1 MFCFLQPITWK
12 QAMARE
18 KLAGDVL
25 NAALRERPEW
35 ALTEDG
41 LAIERRF
48 VFRNFSEAFAF
59 MTRVA
64 MAAEKMNHHP
74 EWSNVYKTVDVRLT
88 THDAGGLTELDFVL
102 ARRIDTIFSDS
113 VFTPLDDILRGTPRR
128 TT

>member
-25 NAALRERPEW
+25 NAALGERPEW

>member
-25 NAALRERPEW
+25 KAALRERPEW
-35 ALTEDG
+35 ALTDDG

-64 MAAEKMNHHP
+64 MAAEKMSHHP

-113 VFTPLDDILRGTPRR
+113 VFTPLDDILRGTARR